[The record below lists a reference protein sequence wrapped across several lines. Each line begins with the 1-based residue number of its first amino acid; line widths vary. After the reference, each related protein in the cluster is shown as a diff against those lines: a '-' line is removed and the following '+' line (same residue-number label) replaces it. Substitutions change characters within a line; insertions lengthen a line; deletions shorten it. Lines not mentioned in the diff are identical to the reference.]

1 MNSRISALYKTL
13 FLNAA
18 LILTVAAPQ
27 WGVAASLS
35 EVDHQT
41 ITIWSQGVRLAADLY
56 KPKDLKDDAKLPGLL
71 LVPGWGGSKN
81 NLQKNFAPHFAK
93 QGFIVLAFD
102 FKSWGE
108 SDGPIVPSELMATS
122 EESVEVALKATHY
135 RKIINPLSMSEDV
148 RAALHYL
155 GSEPQVM
162 PNNMG
167 IWGTSM
173 GGALALVTAATD
185 DRIKAYVNQMGP
197 VNYKHNLKSIPD
209 ARIRFAEAMIARGEL
224 PPFPGPDG
232 TKNPELKG
240 YPDWVA
246 MKRFKPMSYLHSLT
260 APTLI
265 IDAEHETLF
274 DIKENGQLMHNMIK
288 GRIDSRYV
296 VYPAKHYDMYHG
308 EHLKAARMEAIA
320 WFVKYLKK

>member
-27 WGVAASLS
+27 WAAAASLS
-35 EVDHQT
+35 EVDRQT
-41 ITIWSQGVRLAADLY
+41 ITIWSQGVRLEADLY
-56 KPKDLKDDAKLPGLL
+56 KPKDLKDNVKLPGLL

-102 FKSWGE
+102 FKSWGK
-108 SDGPIVPSELMATS
+108 SDGPVVPSEPMTTS

-162 PNNMG
+162 PNNLG

-173 GGALALVTAATD
+173 GGAIALVTAATD
-185 DRIKAYVNQMGP
+185 DRIKAYISQMGP

-209 ARIRFAEAMIARGEL
+209 TRIRYAEAMIARGKL

-232 TKNPELKG
+232 TKNPELRG

-246 MKRFKPMSYLHSLT
+246 MKRFNPMSYLDSLR

-265 IDAEHETLF
+265 IDAEQETLF
-274 DIKENGQLMHNMIK
+274 DIKQNGQLMHSMIK
-288 GRIDSRYV
+288 GRVDSRYV
-296 VYPAKHYDMYHG
+296 VYPVKHYDMYEG
-308 EHLKAARMEAIA
+308 EYLNAARMEAIA
-320 WFVKYLKK
+320 WFLKHLKK